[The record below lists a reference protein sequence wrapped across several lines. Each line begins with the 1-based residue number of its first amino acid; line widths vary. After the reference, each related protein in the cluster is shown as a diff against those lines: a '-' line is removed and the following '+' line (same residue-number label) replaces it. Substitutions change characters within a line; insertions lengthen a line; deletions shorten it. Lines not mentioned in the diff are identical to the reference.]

1 VSSIGVDI
9 VISPH
14 LAAISR
20 ILQFIRKGK
29 VLSVASF
36 TKENAEAIEIIAMDT
51 SDLVNRPLRDIKFPR
66 GAIIG
71 AVVRDKEI
79 IIPTGETIILPG
91 DRVIIFTLTSAI
103 PSVEKTLMVKMEY
116 W

>member
-1 VSSIGVDI
+1 VD
-9 VISPH
+9 VVVSPH

-36 TKENAEAIEIIAMDT
+36 YKENAEAIEIIALET
-51 SDLVNRPLRDIKFPR
+51 SDIVNKPLRHIKFPR

-71 AVVRDKEI
+71 AVVREKEI
-79 IIPTGETIILPG
+79 IIPTGDTIILPD
-91 DRVIIFTLTSAI
+91 DRVIIFTLTSVI
-103 PSVEKTLMVKMEY
+103 PSVEKSLMVKMEY